1 MNLTGYSKSFGGG
14 PDAGPGAE
22 IIERTRTYLQ
32 EAGLKEGVAYFDE
45 PNMEVYVATAFGLF
59 VVSSDDQQRYV
70 GELTPW
76 QDVSGCALRVGPTD
90 ATMRSITV
98 TIRAPEVTLTEREG
112 APAAPLLDLFRECVK
127 RSRPW

>member
-1 MNLTGYSKSFGGG
+1 MNLTGYSKSIGE
-14 PDAGPGAE
+14 GPGAE
-22 IIERTRTYLQ
+22 IIERTRTYLH

-45 PNMEVYVATAFGLF
+45 PNMGVYVATALGLF

-76 QDVSGCALRVGPTD
+76 QDVSGCALSVGPT
-90 ATMRSITV
+90 AETMRSITV
-98 TIRAPEVTLTEREG
+98 TIRAPEATLTERDG

>member
-1 MNLTGYSKSFGGG
+1 MNLTGYSKSFGRG
-14 PDAGPGAE
+14 PDDGPGAE

-45 PNMEVYVATAFGLF
+45 SKMEVYVATGLGLF
-59 VVSSDDQQRYV
+59 VVSSDEQGRYV

-76 QDVSGCALRVGPTD
+76 QDVSGCALRVGPT
-90 ATMRSITV
+90 ATTMRSVNVAIQTPK
-98 TIRAPEVTLTEREG
+98 ATLEERDG

>member
-1 MNLTGYSKSFGGG
+1 MNLTGYSKSFGEG
-14 PDAGPGAE
+14 PAAE
-22 IIERTRTYLQ
+22 IVERTLTYLK

-45 PNMEVYVATAFGLF
+45 ANMEVYVATGLGLF
-59 VVSSDDQQRYV
+59 VVCRDDQQRYV

-76 QDVSGCALRVGPTD
+76 QDVSGCALRVGPTA

-98 TIRAPEVTLTEREG
+98 TIRAPEATLTERGGE
-112 APAAPLLDLFRECVK
+112 PAAPLLDFFRDCVK

>member
-1 MNLTGYSKSFGGG
+1 MNLTGYSKSFGE
-14 PDAGPGAE
+14 GPGAE
-22 IIERTRTYLQ
+22 MIERTRTYLQ

-45 PNMEVYVATAFGLF
+45 PNMEVYVATALGLF

-76 QDVSGCALRVGPTD
+76 QDVSGCALRVGPT
-90 ATMRSITV
+90 AASMRSITV
-98 TIRAPEVTLTEREG
+98 TIRAPEATLTERDG

>member
-1 MNLTGYSKSFGGG
+1 MNLTGYSKSFGEG

-45 PNMEVYVATAFGLF
+45 PNMKVYVATGFGLF

-76 QDVSGCALRVGPTD
+76 QDVSGCALRVGPTA
-90 ATMRSITV
+90 ATMRSMTV
-98 TIRAPEVTLTEREG
+98 TIRAPEATLTERDG
-112 APAAPLLDLFRECVK
+112 ASAAPLLDFLRECVK